1 GFLPHTGCRQ
11 SNPGSARIQQKAP
24 VRQLTAEGYMMKVK
38 ITTTGG
44 AVREAD
50 LAEVEFL
57 PEHYGAIRGWWWC
70 PEKGYVMQLALRHI
84 HIDSVEY
91 INA

>member
-1 GFLPHTGCRQ
+1 
-11 SNPGSARIQQKAP
+11 
-24 VRQLTAEGYMMKVK
+24 MMKVK

-70 PEKGYVMQLALRHI
+70 PEKSYVMQLALRHI

-91 INA
+91 IKA